1 MRTHSSNRLSI
12 AAYMAAYIALITV
25 TLYGAHH
32 LDYMSFGTSV
42 QPLVS
47 GGGSAPAHAFSNQ
60 ATRQQDVQPCP
71 HQQLPFTT
79 ATTGTYAQSEHL
91 DCSWN
96 FLKYHLSEYEIR
108 WLDDIDVNQEAV
120 CKQQNQFYQ
129 KYVDVYLASQKM
141 LSPEIPPTPQ
151 GNGCSNQSLFLVP
164 KKLPRET
171 FSVFEYAGHTSNV
184 VVIYQGGGGGKLD
197 RALCQNFCHFIVL
210 LLYWYVYFGVEA
222 FTAHDPG
229 VVA

>member
-1 MRTHSSNRLSI
+1 
-12 AAYMAAYIALITV
+12 
-25 TLYGAHH
+25 
-32 LDYMSFGTSV
+32 
-42 QPLVS
+42 
-47 GGGSAPAHAFSNQ
+47 
-60 ATRQQDVQPCP
+60 VQPCP
-71 HQQLPFTT
+71 HRQLPFTT

-96 FLKYHLSEYEIR
+96 FLKYHPSEYEIR

-184 VVIYQGGGGGKLD
+184 VVIYQGGGGWKVGPC
-197 RALCQNFCHFIVL
+197 AMSEL
-210 LLYWYVYFGVEA
+210 LSLYCFVTLLVRLFWSRGLHCTRSRCCCLTKMLRCKISEDLSELRR
-222 FTAHDPG
+222 T
-229 VVA
+229 